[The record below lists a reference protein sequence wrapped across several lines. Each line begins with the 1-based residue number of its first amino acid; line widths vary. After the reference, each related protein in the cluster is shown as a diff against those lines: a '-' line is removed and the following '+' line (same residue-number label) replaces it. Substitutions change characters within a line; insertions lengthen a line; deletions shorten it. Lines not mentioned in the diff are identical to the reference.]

1 MEVHHSGMFAFL
13 CLELC
18 LVKMKLGIWLK
29 IINLFN
35 RAVSVNANQ
44 AHERV
49 VCTSWVGAYVEW
61 VLSMIQKTFL
71 FLFLCFWRL
80 RISSRP
86 WAGAA
91 GACEHAAHAGGWP
104 ADEQERF
111 RERWTQEKL
120 RSSVIHLLPEW
131 SIMGV
136 SRRNA
141 DQHVGKYKWIKPRSS
156 STNKHQTN
164 SNYTRVKTAQNVI
177 SALQK
182 TIRFSQAQKSKQSP
196 KSPKLSFLCLTFQL
210 VMCNYY
216 NIMMFARQICVPET
230 QLSTNT
236 HNYKLFAKI
245 YSQYLISWTID
256 IKVYRHT
263 TLQLC

>member
-1 MEVHHSGMFAFL
+1 MQIKHTSVCVH
-13 CLELC
+13 
-18 LVKMKLGIWLK
+18 VLGRSI
-29 IINLFN
+29 
-35 RAVSVNANQ
+35 
-44 AHERV
+44 
-49 VCTSWVGAYVEW
+49 CWVGVVNDSKKPFSFSFCVSGGSGSHPDHEQEQQEC
-61 VLSMIQKTFL
+61 VNMLLT
-71 FLFLCFWRL
+71 
-80 RISSRP
+80 
-86 WAGAA
+86 
-91 GACEHAAHAGGWP
+91 AGGWP

-131 SIMGV
+131 RIMGV

-141 DQHVGKYKWIKPRSS
+141 DQQVGKYKWIKPRSS

-216 NIMMFARQICVPET
+216 NIMMFARQIWCVPET
-230 QLSTNT
+230 QLSNKHTQLQT
-236 HNYKLFAKI
+236 LCK
-245 YSQYLISWTID
+245 D
-256 IKVYRHT
+256 IFSIFN
-263 TLQLC
+263 QLNDWHQGI

>member
-1 MEVHHSGMFAFL
+1 MLSGCCQWF
-13 CLELC
+13 
-18 LVKMKLGIWLK
+18 K
-29 IINLFN
+29 
-35 RAVSVNANQ
+35 
-44 AHERV
+44 
-49 VCTSWVGAYVEW
+49 
-61 VLSMIQKTFL
+61 KTIL

-91 GACEHAAHAGGWP
+91 GACEHAEDDALVLLTAGGWP

-111 RERWTQEKL
+111 REWWTREKL

-131 SIMGV
+131 RIMGV

-141 DQHVGKYKWIKPRSS
+141 DQQVGKYKWIKPRSS

-164 SNYTRVKTAQNVI
+164 SNYAWVKTAQNVI

-210 VMCNYY
+210 VMCSWY
-216 NIMMFARQICVPET
+216 NIMMFARQISCVPET
-230 QLSTNT
+230 QLSNKHTQLQT
-236 HNYKLFAKI
+236 LCK
-245 YSQYLISWTID
+245 D
-256 IKVYRHT
+256 IFSIFN
-263 TLQLC
+263 QLNDWHQGI